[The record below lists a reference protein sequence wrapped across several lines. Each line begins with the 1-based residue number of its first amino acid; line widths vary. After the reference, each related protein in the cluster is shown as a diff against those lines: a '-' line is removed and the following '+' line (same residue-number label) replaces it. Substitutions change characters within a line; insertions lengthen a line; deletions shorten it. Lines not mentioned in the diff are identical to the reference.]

1 MESDYLIDSN
11 RPALKELFF
20 NILAENET
28 PFVSLSQFITFCIKI
43 KVYPEFISLGELKRI
58 LSTVQ
63 KKLVIDD
70 KQGEITYLQFEKAL
84 KSISEFCFP
93 TGNSLK
99 HFFSHIKS
107 PCQHLYA
114 ITLTTVPP
122 ISGPFEPVKQVKI
135 PNTARNKNISTSHRK
150 ILNTSASQKLSNTK
164 VEQVKS
170 PQNRTLLN
178 LKMFQ
183 QKSPSL
189 RIIQLQSK
197 IKDDKKIEKISE
209 ACVRFRNTHLAIMR
223 SSKSKRL
230 VARFVERFLE
240 SKMKVVRG
248 I

>member
-1 MESDYLIDSN
+1 MDSDYLIDSN

-43 KVYPEFISLGELKRI
+43 KVYPEFISLGDLKRI
-58 LSTVQ
+58 LCTVQ
-63 KKLVIDD
+63 KKSILED
-70 KQGEITYLQFEKAL
+70 KQCEITYLQFEKVL

-107 PCQHLYA
+107 PCQHLYS
-114 ITLTTVPP
+114 IVLTTVPP
-122 ISGPFEPVKQVKI
+122 ISSAFEPIKQPKI

-164 VEQVKS
+164 VEQIKS
-170 PQNRTLLN
+170 PQNKTLLN
-178 LKMFQ
+178 LKIFQ

-189 RIIQLQSK
+189 RIIQLQGK
-197 IKDDKKIEKISE
+197 IKNDRKIEKISE
-209 ACVRFRNTHLAIMR
+209 ACARFRNTHLAIMKSCR
-223 SSKSKRL
+223 SKRL

-240 SKMKVVRG
+240 SKMKVVSG